1 MSEAVTAENA
11 VGHIQKLYNYVGIL
25 ARNHN
30 KIVEHL
36 TDIHKNVKA
45 LHENVKSLK
54 ATITPPSS
62 TPSSPSSSQP
72 SSPGIIKK

>member
-1 MSEAVTAENA
+1 MSETVTSEN
-11 VGHIQKLYNYVGIL
+11 VVSHVQKLYNFVGAL

-36 TDIHKNVKA
+36 TDIHKNVKV

-54 ATITPPSS
+54 STIDSS
-62 TPSSPSSSQP
+62 GAPLSGAPLSGAPLSPSV
-72 SSPGIIKK
+72 KK

>member
-1 MSEAVTAENA
+1 MSEITSENA
-11 VGHIQKLYNYVGIL
+11 PSHIQKLYNYVGIL

-54 ATITPPSS
+54 TTLGSDGQK
-62 TPSSPSSSQP
+62 SPAG
-72 SSPGIIKK
+72 SPRPIKK

>member
-1 MSEAVTAENA
+1 MSETVTAENA
-11 VGHIQKLYNYVGIL
+11 VSHIQKLYNYVGIL

-54 ATITPPSS
+54 STITPASS
-62 TPSSPSSSQP
+62 VP
-72 SSPGIIKK
+72 SSPGTLKK